1 MSDIVPFD
9 YGDRMV
15 PKPNLP
21 ARAGQDIPTS
31 QTPAMMV
38 VVYPMLPNGFL
49 ALASNQLGIANLRL
63 DEITLYDGHI
73 DPKIIFDVTLRG
85 YQMATGATAEDA
97 VRFVLAGLH
106 G

>member
-9 YGDRMV
+9 YGNRMV

-21 ARAGQDIPTS
+21 ARQDIPTS

-49 ALASNQLGIANLRL
+49 ALASNQLGIASLRR
-63 DEITLYDGHI
+63 DEITISGGHI

-85 YQMATGATAEDA
+85 YQMATGATAEEA
-97 VRFVLAGLH
+97 VRLVLAGLD